1 MKKLIFILAIL
12 LSCALTAIQ
21 GQDKVTVWGYATSTT
36 PLGRTIQ
43 SGDVVLVN
51 STGLM
56 IRLTA
61 TFGATATPASIVT
74 DGHYKAFPQTGTGI
88 ISLTPATNGGGTVG
102 TSSLKFGTGYIN
114 AIINKDSI
122 EPLTTGGGM
131 AGTSTHHFG
140 TGYINTLANTYLN
153 GIYGVF
159 THTQITAD
167 SCTTGYASTR
177 FSSPSIFCTGSSGAI
192 FTSTNGTYWKLQL
205 NSSGTATY
213 VSVTP

>member
-114 AIINKDSI
+114 
-122 EPLTTGGGM
+122 
-131 AGTSTHHFG
+131 
-140 TGYINTLANTYLN
+140 TLANTYLN

-177 FSSPSIFCTGSSGAI
+177 FSSPSVFCTGSSGAI

-213 VSVTP
+213 VTVTP